1 MLEKDNNLA
10 VYMNNITKK
19 FGDFTANDNINLDIK
34 KGEIHS
40 LLGENGAGK
49 STLMN
54 MLYGMYSPTSGDIY
68 INGEKKVFRDPKDA
82 IKAGLGMVHQHFML
96 IEPFTVVENIILG
109 MEPVNGIKIDVKK
122 ARKEVMELA
131 NRYGFNIDPDAKIED
146 ISVGTQQKVEILKV
160 LYRGADILIFDEPT
174 AVLTPQEID
183 ELVGIITNLSNEG
196 KSIIIIT
203 HKLKEIKRMADRCT
217 IIRRGKK
224 IDTVEVKDIS
234 ESELADMMVG
244 RAVHLDV
251 DKKPQKPGDTVLN
264 VENLVVSDI
273 RKINKLKEFNLEVKS
288 GEIHGIAGIDGNGQS
303 ELIEALTGLREVDS
317 GTITFKGKDITNKT
331 PRQIIDSGL
340 NSIPEDRQ
348 VRGLVLDFT
357 ISENMI
363 LKNYNKNQFSENGI
377 LKSKE
382 IRDYSQKLV
391 ESYDVRPNN
400 IDYFAGSLSGGNQ
413 QKVILA
419 REISDDPDLL
429 IAAQP
434 TRGLDVGAIEY
445 IRNFLIEQR
454 DKGKAVLL
462 ISFELDEI
470 MALSDRIS
478 VIFDGKILKT
488 VNASE
493 TNERELGLYMAGGN
507 DEEK

>member
-19 FGDFTANDNINLDIK
+19 FGDFTANYNINLDIK

>member
-19 FGDFTANDNINLDIK
+19 FGDFTANYNINLDIK

-109 MEPVNGIKIDVKK
+109 MEPVNCIKIDVKK

>member
-1 MLEKDNNLA
+1 
-10 VYMNNITKK
+10 MNNITKK

-348 VRGLVLDFT
+348 IRGLVLDFT

>member
-1 MLEKDNNLA
+1 MLEENKNLA
-10 VYMNNITKK
+10 VFMKGITKK
-19 FGDFTANDNINLDIK
+19 FGDFTANKNIDLDIK
-34 KGEIHS
+34 RGEIHS

-54 MLYGMYSPTSGDIY
+54 MLYGMYPPTSGEIY
-68 INGEKKVFRDPKDA
+68 INGEKKEFKDPNDA

-96 IEPFTVVENIILG
+96 IEPFTIVENIILG
-109 MEPVNGIKIDVKK
+109 MEPVNGVKVDIKK
-122 ARKEVMELA
+122 AREEVIELA
-131 NRYGFNIDPDAKIED
+131 NRYGFKIDPDAKIED

-183 ELVGIITNLSNEG
+183 ELIEIITNLSKEG
-196 KSIIIIT
+196 KSVIIIT
-203 HKLKEIKRMADRCT
+203 HKLKEIKKMADRCT

-224 IDTVEVKDIS
+224 IDTVNVKDVT

-244 RAVHLDV
+244 RTVHLDV
-251 DKKPQKPGDTVLN
+251 NKKPQVAGETILN
-264 VENLVVSDI
+264 IENLVVKDI
-273 RKINKLKEFNLEVKS
+273 RDINKLKDFNLDVKS
-288 GEIHGIAGIDGNGQS
+288 GEIHGIAGVDGNGQS
-303 ELIEALTGLREVDS
+303 ELIEALTGLRQIDS
-317 GTITFKGKDITNKT
+317 GKITFKDKDITNKT
-331 PRQIIDSGL
+331 PREIIDSGL

-357 ISENMI
+357 VAENMI
-363 LKNYNKNQFSENGI
+363 LKSYNKEQFSHNGI

-382 IRDYSQKLV
+382 IRSHSSKLV
-391 ESYDVRPNN
+391 DDYDVRPRN
-400 IDYFAGSLSGGNQ
+400 IDYYAGSLSGGNQ

-419 REISDDPDLL
+419 REISADPDLL

-488 VNASE
+488 FDAND
-493 TNERELGLYMAGGN
+493 TDEREIGLYMAGGN

>member
-68 INGEKKVFRDPKDA
+68 INGEKNVFRDPKDA

>member
-1 MLEKDNNLA
+1 MLENDKNLA
-10 VYMNNITKK
+10 VYMKNITKK
-19 FGDFTANDNINLDIK
+19 FGDFTANDNIDLDVK
-34 KGEIHS
+34 RGEIHS

-68 INGEKKVFRDPKDA
+68 INGEKKEFKDPNDA

-96 IEPFTVVENIILG
+96 IEPFTIVENIILG
-109 MEPVNGIKIDVKK
+109 MEPVSGGKIDIKK
-122 ARKEVMELA
+122 AREDVMELA
-131 NRYGFNIDPDAKIED
+131 NRYGFKIDPDAKIED

-183 ELVGIITNLSNEG
+183 ELIEIITNLSNEG
-196 KSIIIIT
+196 KSVIIIT

-224 IDTVEVKDIS
+224 IDTVNVKDVT
-234 ESELADMMVG
+234 ETELADMMVG

-251 DKKPQKPGDTVLN
+251 NKKPQNAGETILTVKD
-264 VENLVVSDI
+264 LVVKDA
-273 RKINKLKEFNLEVKS
+273 RDVKKLKNFNLDVKA
-288 GEIHGIAGIDGNGQS
+288 GEIHGIAGVDGNGQS
-303 ELIEALTGLREVDS
+303 ELIDALTGLRNIES
-317 GTITFKGKDITNKT
+317 GTVTFNDKDITNKT
-331 PRQIIDSGL
+331 PREIIDSGL

-357 ISENMI
+357 IAENMI
-363 LKNYNKNQFSENGI
+363 LKNYNKEKFSHKGI

-382 IRDYSQKLV
+382 IREYSKKLV
-391 ESYDVRPNN
+391 KNYDVRPNN

-454 DKGKAVLL
+454 DRGKAVLL

-488 VNASE
+488 FDAKD
-493 TNERELGLYMAGGN
+493 TDEREIGLYMAGGN
-507 DEEK
+507 DEEE

>member
-348 VRGLVLDFT
+348 IRGLVLDFT

>member
-1 MLEKDNNLA
+1 MLENDKNIA
-10 VYMNNITKK
+10 VYMKNITKK
-19 FGDFTANDNINLDIK
+19 FGDFTANDNIDLDVK
-34 KGEIHS
+34 RGEIHS

-68 INGEKKVFRDPKDA
+68 INGEKKEFKDPNDA

-96 IEPFTVVENIILG
+96 IEPFTIVENIILG
-109 MEPVNGIKIDVKK
+109 MEPVSGGKIDIKK
-122 ARKEVMELA
+122 AREDVMELA
-131 NRYGFNIDPDAKIED
+131 NRYGFKIDPDAKIED

-183 ELVGIITNLSNEG
+183 ELIEIITNLSNEG
-196 KSIIIIT
+196 KSVIIIT

-224 IDTVEVKDIS
+224 IDTVNVKDVT
-234 ESELADMMVG
+234 EAELADMMVG

-251 DKKPQKPGDTVLN
+251 NKKPQNPGETILT
-264 VENLVVSDI
+264 VENLVVKDARDVS
-273 RKINKLKEFNLEVKS
+273 KLKGFNLDVKA
-288 GEIHGIAGIDGNGQS
+288 GEIHGIAGVDGNGQS
-303 ELIEALTGLREVDS
+303 ELIDALTGLRSIES
-317 GTITFKGKDITNKT
+317 GKVTFNGKDITNKT
-331 PRQIIDSGL
+331 PREIIDSGL

-357 ISENMI
+357 IAENMI
-363 LKNYNKNQFSENGI
+363 LKNYNKEAFSHKGI

-382 IRDYSQKLV
+382 IREYSKKLV
-391 ESYDVRPNN
+391 KNYDVRPNN

-478 VIFDGKILKT
+478 VIFDGQILKT
-488 VNASE
+488 FDAKD
-493 TNERELGLYMAGGN
+493 TDEREIGLYMAGGN
-507 DEEK
+507 DEEE

>member
-224 IDTVEVKDIS
+224 IDTVDVKDIS

-363 LKNYNKNQFSENGI
+363 LKNYNKNQFSEKGI